1 MGTCLSGELVS
12 AVVKLFSL
20 ILGALSHFCLNP
32 GSQLSHSFCSSSP
45 GDFSMLFHFSQIDI
59 TGAKAVLTTLQVV
72 KTACDFLGKQR
83 TSSVCVSGICIPIT
97 GRSVP

>member
-1 MGTCLSGELVS
+1 MRTNLSGDLVS
-12 AVVKLFSL
+12 AVAKFFFCV

-59 TGAKAVLTTLQVV
+59 TGVRL
-72 KTACDFLGKQR
+72 C
-83 TSSVCVSGICIPIT
+83 
-97 GRSVP
+97 

>member
-1 MGTCLSGELVS
+1 MENWYQQSQSFIFFNFFFGV
-12 AVVKLFSL
+12 

-59 TGAKAVLTTLQVV
+59 TGVRLH
-72 KTACDFLGKQR
+72 
-83 TSSVCVSGICIPIT
+83 
-97 GRSVP
+97 